1 MTTPAKIT
9 VPQLLARAYAI
20 EREAQHRYEDLAD
33 QMEVHNNLEL
43 EALFRKLAALEA
55 RHAEQIMARA
65 DGKELPY
72 ISPLAYRWPGMEAP
86 ENADLGAAHYLMTPH
101 HALKMALAGEER
113 AMRFFAELA
122 EQAADAEVT
131 KLALEFAEEERE
143 HVAWVKEWLAKYP
156 KPEVG
161 WDEDMDPPMLQ
172 E

>member
-1 MTTPAKIT
+1 MSDPAKIT

-43 EALFRKLAALEA
+43 AALFRKLASLEA
-55 RHAEQIMARA
+55 KHAEQIKARG

-72 ISPLAYRWPGMEAP
+72 ISPLAYRWPGVEAP
-86 ENADLGAAHYLMTPH
+86 ENAELASAHYLMTPH

-113 AMRFFAELA
+113 SMRFYTELA
-122 EQAADAEVT
+122 EQAADEDAN

-143 HVAWVKEWLAKYP
+143 HIQWVKEWMAKYP
-156 KPEVG
+156 KPDAD
-161 WDEDMDPPMLQ
+161 WDEDMDPPIIQ